1 MVLSVRFTPKTFR
14 RAIATRHHATNNVS
28 QPVATDKAPRLVAL
42 QEKADAIRKLVYLN
56 KCHVVEE
63 ELMETLSKVREDIN
77 NVVKDP
83 LTHDYCKDKPWAGE
97 CKVFD
102 L

>member
-1 MVLSVRFTPKTFR
+1 MALSVRFTPKTFR
-14 RAIATRHHATNNVS
+14 RAITRRCSTNNVS
-28 QPVATDKAPRLVAL
+28 QPVVTDKATRLVAL
-42 QEKADAIRKLVYLN
+42 QEKADAIRKLVSLN

-63 ELMETLSKVREDIN
+63 ELMETLAKVREDIN
-77 NVVKDP
+77 KVVKDP